1 MEGTYIMSFDFLD
14 YEIPLLK
21 ALVKLGGKAKTKDVY
36 PEVEKIMGLSQA
48 KFPEEY
54 ETYQKGQLKWKNK
67 TAWAREY
74 LKRKGQLDG
83 AERGVWRITGMGRDR
98 LKIFSETKKDPDEGL
113 AQLQGVDTS
122 IAEHGDVTPEEGFN
136 RIENIQ
142 IHETGGI
149 LGVRGIVYEPINEQG
164 VILLFAALCHD
175 LGFMIEGI
183 RSSFPDALLRRRNS
197 KGTWNSCRA
206 EFEFKSASFKSHKH
220 NPGQCDMIICW
231 EHDWADCPLEVLC
244 LKGIVTKFRD
254 VR

>member
-1 MEGTYIMSFDFLD
+1 MTFDFTD
-14 YEIPLLK
+14 FEMPLLQ
-21 ALVKLGGKAKTKDVY
+21 ALFKLGGKARTKDVC
-36 PEVEKIMGLSQA
+36 PEVEKIMGLTPA

-54 ETYQKGQLKWKNK
+54 ETYQKGQIKWKNK

-83 AERGVWRITGMGRDR
+83 TERGIWEITEMGRDR
-98 LKIFSETKKDPDEGL
+98 VKIFTETRKDPDEGL
-113 AQLQGVDTS
+113 AQIQGVDTT
-122 IAEHGDVTPEEGFN
+122 IAEDEDITPEEGFN

-206 EFEFKSASFKSHKH
+206 EFEYKSSSFKAHKH
-220 NPGQCDMIICW
+220 NPSQCDIVICW

-244 LKGIVTKFRD
+244 LKDIVNKYK
-254 VR
+254 

>member
-1 MEGTYIMSFDFLD
+1 MTFDFTD
-14 YEIPLLK
+14 FEMPLLQ
-21 ALVKLGGKAKTKDVY
+21 ALVKLGGKARTKDVY
-36 PEVEKIMGLSQA
+36 PEVEKIMGLTPA

-54 ETYQKGQLKWKNK
+54 ETYQKGQIKWKNK

-83 AERGVWRITGMGRDR
+83 TERGIWKITEMGRDR
-98 LKIFSETKKDPDEGL
+98 VKIFTETRKDPDEGL
-113 AQLQGVDTS
+113 AQIQGVDTT
-122 IAEHGDVTPEEGFN
+122 IAEDEDITPEEGFN

-206 EFEFKSASFKSHKH
+206 EFEYKSSSFKAHKH
-220 NPGQCDMIICW
+220 NPSQCDIVICW

-244 LKGIVTKFRD
+244 LKDIVNKYK
-254 VR
+254 

>member
-1 MEGTYIMSFDFLD
+1 MSFDFLD

-36 PEVEKIMGLSQA
+36 PEVEKIMDLSQA

-54 ETYQKGQLKWKNK
+54 EAYQKGQLKWKNK

-83 AERGVWRITGMGRDR
+83 AERGVWKITGMGRDR
-98 LKIFSETKKDPDEGL
+98 LKILLETKKDPDEGL
-113 AQLQGVDTS
+113 ALLQGVYAS

-183 RSSFPDALLRRRNS
+183 RSSFPDALLRRRNN

-244 LKGIVTKFRD
+244 LKEIVAKFRD

>member
-1 MEGTYIMSFDFLD
+1 MAFDFID
-14 YEIPLLK
+14 FEMPLLQ
-21 ALVKLGGKAKTKDVY
+21 AIVKLGGKAKTKDVY
-36 PEVEKIMGLSQA
+36 PEVEKIMGLTQA

-54 ETYQKGQLKWKNK
+54 EAYQKGQIKWKNK

-83 AERGVWRITGMGRDR
+83 TERGVWKITEMGRDR
-98 LKIFSETKKDPDEGL
+98 VKIFTETRKDPDEGL
-113 AQLQGVDTS
+113 AQIQGVDTT
-122 IAEHGDVTPEEGFN
+122 IAEDEDITPEEGFN

-197 KGTWNSCRA
+197 KGTWNSCMA
-206 EFEFKSASFKSHKH
+206 EFEYKLSSFKAHKH
-220 NPGQCDMIICW
+220 NPSQCDIVICW

-244 LKGIVTKFRD
+244 LKDIVNKYK
-254 VR
+254 